1 MTITLSDEVERAL
14 KDRAA
19 KLGTT
24 PEELANQALKRELMR
39 YETTSPQP
47 PHDDWERLLLS
58 IPVETGVALTD
69 EQVSRESLYE
79 D

>member
-1 MTITLSDEVERAL
+1 MTITISEDVERAL
-14 KDRAA
+14 KERAA

-24 PEELANQALKRELMR
+24 PDELANQALKREFLR
-39 YETTSPQP
+39 GETAAAQP
-47 PHDDWERLLLS
+47 PHDDWEQILLS

-69 EQVSRESLYE
+69 EQVSRECIYE